1 MTESGSGRESGGFVS
16 EMYEHTQAAP
26 GGSPD
31 APFAARIAALIV
43 AGVILAGLAIPGK
56 IAARQL
62 IARSVPSVAAAEFR
76 SADVNIGSLP
86 VPERERIYIGKD
98 GERVTVERIRSF
110 LARQRSPMTGY
121 ADVIVS
127 SGMKYGVDPRVI
139 VAIAGVESTYGR
151 YSSGYNAW
159 GWGKARWS
167 SWSVAIERYTRALG
181 SEYRSLR
188 HGRFA
193 AASRTYCPPCGK
205 RWGIK
210 ALGIF
215 NSI

>member
-1 MTESGSGRESGGFVS
+1 
-16 EMYEHTQAAP
+16 MYEHNEATRA
-26 GGSPD
+26 GSSD
-31 APFAARIAALIV
+31 APLAARVAALVV
-43 AGVILAGLAIPGK
+43 AAVILAGLAIPTK
-56 IAARQL
+56 IAARRM
-62 IARSVPSVAAAEFR
+62 ITRSSPLVATTAFR

-86 VPERERIYIGKD
+86 VPGRERVYVGKD
-98 GERVTVERIRSF
+98 GQRVTVERIRSF
-110 LARQRSPMTGY
+110 LAHQGSPMTAY
-121 ADVIVS
+121 SNVIVA

-151 YSSGYNAW
+151 YSRGYNAW

-167 SWSVAIERYTRALG
+167 SWGVAIERYTQAL
-181 SEYRSLR
+181 SSSYRSLR

-205 RWGIK
+205 RWGVK
-210 ALGIF
+210 ALSIF